1 MVKYIKGRA
10 NKTTRTNRP
19 GMVAMFASLTLLFV
33 YLANILPVGRITLY
47 FVASVFIMGIMMERM
62 LVPAI
67 VVVIS
72 VLILGFLM
80 VPVKTGM
87 LPYLFF
93 FGHYGIFKYFIDGDR
108 RGASATVA
116 KLVYFNIGAVLI
128 YFQTGG
134 WMTEQFPFQVPW
146 WALLIAAEFIFLLYD
161 WIFTK
166 VAGWYYGTLRNRL
179 VSTGKF

>member
-1 MVKYIKGRA
+1 MRNTVTGVLRQKAK
-10 NKTTRTNRP
+10 
-19 GMVAMFASLTLLFV
+19 
-33 YLANILPVGRITLY
+33 IL
-47 FVASVFIMGIMMERM
+47 ENQ
-62 LVPAI
+62 
-67 VVVIS
+67 
-72 VLILGFLM
+72 
-80 VPVKTGM
+80 
-87 LPYLFF
+87 
-93 FGHYGIFKYFIDGDR
+93 
-108 RGASATVA
+108 ASATVA